1 MFVVGSRV
9 ISFPS
14 LLQEEFIAGHQIAVH
29 TWSHYPLTTL
39 TNEQI
44 IAELG
49 WSKKVIYDVL
59 GVTPTIMRPPYGDID
74 DRVRAICTAMNLTP
88 VMWTR
93 INTTATFDTGDFDI
107 HNGITNVQQVL
118 FNWENIMQNVMT
130 MNTGFIV
137 LEHDLFQQTVEVA
150 TGYILPDALA
160 RQPKLN
166 ITTVNS
172 CLNRPVGDAYLE
184 TNDNTSNPLPL
195 SAYPS
200 ASKSGSSGSG
210 TKKNGAVAE
219 TIARLDDLA
228 VVAAAV
234 MLGAMVPI
242 L

>member
-1 MFVVGSRV
+1 
-9 ISFPS
+9 
-14 LLQEEFIAGHQIAVH
+14 LL
-29 TWSHYPLTTL
+29 TL
-39 TNEQI
+39 H
-44 IAELG
+44 
-49 WSKKVIYDVL
+49 K
-59 GVTPTIMRPPYGDID
+59 
-74 DRVRAICTAMNLTP
+74 
-88 VMWTR
+88 
-93 INTTATFDTGDFDI
+93 DFDI

-195 SAYPS
+195 SGASPS
-200 ASKSGSSGSG
+200 S
-210 TKKNGAVAE
+210 
-219 TIARLDDLA
+219 R
-228 VVAAAV
+228 
-234 MLGAMVPI
+234 
-242 L
+242 

>member
-1 MFVVGSRV
+1 
-9 ISFPS
+9 
-14 LLQEEFIAGHQIAVH
+14 
-29 TWSHYPLTTL
+29 
-39 TNEQI
+39 
-44 IAELG
+44 
-49 WSKKVIYDVL
+49 
-59 GVTPTIMRPPYGDID
+59 
-74 DRVRAICTAMNLTP
+74 
-88 VMWTR
+88 
-93 INTTATFDTGDFDI
+93 
-107 HNGITNVQQVL
+107 
-118 FNWENIMQNVMT
+118 MQNVMT

-200 ASKSGSSGSG
+200 ASSGSG